1 MFYKVYQN
9 LSCMHVCMYACMHV
23 CIYEQKDGLF
33 LGLWCSG
40 RNLIN
45 YRILPKLWKTPEY
58 SNKNEYSIRAE
69 MIISIFCLHFFRGR
83 PGDFLCSAWR
93 RWCNIMAQGGQLWP
107 QTYKNW
113 KGKHKKIFKQNTKH
127 KKGKTVVGPFE
138 SYHMH
143 TTTGHLHLKLAKSR
157 TKCNCWE

>member
-1 MFYKVYQN
+1 
-9 LSCMHVCMYACMHV
+9 MHVCMYAYMNIRTSCFRDSDLV
-23 CIYEQKDGLF
+23 VEF
-33 LGLWCSG
+33 LSITVFCQIWLKS
-40 RNLIN
+40 
-45 YRILPKLWKTPEY
+45 PEY
-58 SNKNEYSIRAE
+58 SNENEYSIRAE

>member
-1 MFYKVYQN
+1 
-9 LSCMHVCMYACMHV
+9 MHVCMYAYMNIRTSCFRDSDLV
-23 CIYEQKDGLF
+23 VEF
-33 LGLWCSG
+33 LSITVFCQIWLKS
-40 RNLIN
+40 
-45 YRILPKLWKTPEY
+45 PEY
-58 SNKNEYSIRAE
+58 SNENEYSIRAE
-69 MIISIFCLHFFRGR
+69 MIISIFCLHFSRGR